1 MKKIKIL
8 SLILIILL
16 MTSGCF
22 KRDTLEGIEIITTV
36 YPIEFVTSNLYGEHS
51 IVNSIY
57 PDGTDTTNY
66 KLTEKQKKDFS
77 KKGLFIYNGLSDDKD
92 LARTFLS
99 NNKNML
105 IIDSSFGIETT
116 YGIEEIWLNP
126 SNLLMMS
133 QNIRNGLKEYIKNNY
148 LNKEIDKAYEN
159 LKVQLS
165 EIDAE
170 IKLTAENATR
180 KTIIVNNNSLK
191 YLEKYGFKV
200 ISLDE
205 SIEEIS
211 EKTINEI
218 NNLIEQEEVKHLI
231 LLENTST
238 SKTWDK
244 IIEDTQIETLT
255 FRRIDNITDE
265 ERDSK
270 ENYITIMNDNIDLLK
285 SELY

>member
-105 IIDSSFGIETT
+105 IIDSSFGIEIT

>member
-1 MKKIKIL
+1 MKKFKIL
-8 SLILIILL
+8 IVSLIVLL
-16 MTSGCF
+16 TTSGCF
-22 KRDTLEGIEIITTV
+22 KRDTLEGIEIVTTV
-36 YPIEFVTSNLYGEHS
+36 YPIEFVTSYLYGEHS

-57 PDGTDTTNY
+57 PDGTDTTNF
-66 KLTEKQKKDFS
+66 KLTDKQSKDFS
-77 KKGLFIYNGLSDDKD
+77 KKGLFIYNGLSNDKD

-99 NNKNML
+99 NNKNLL

-133 QNIRNGLKEYIKNNY
+133 QNIRNGLKEYIKNSY

-159 LKVQLS
+159 LKVELS

-180 KTIIVNNNSLK
+180 KTIVVNNNSLK

-205 SIEEIS
+205 TVDTVNER
-211 EKTINEI
+211 TVNEI
-218 NNLIEQEEVKHLI
+218 KNLIEAKEVKHFI
-231 LLENTST
+231 KLENTEN
-238 SKTWDK
+238 SKTWDSLIK
-244 IIEDTQIETLT
+244 ETELEVFT
-255 FRRIDNITDE
+255 FRRLDNITDE

-270 ENYITIMNDNIDLLK
+270 ENYITIMNDNIDMLK

>member
-8 SLILIILL
+8 SLVLIILL

-57 PDGTDTTNY
+57 PDGTNTTNY